1 MVSTILQIKVIER
14 YQDNLQ
20 ARAVAIAKAIA
31 IAIAIA
37 IAKERVSNDKQSSY
51 QSQNYQ

>member
-37 IAKERVSNDKQSSY
+37 KERVSNDKKSSY